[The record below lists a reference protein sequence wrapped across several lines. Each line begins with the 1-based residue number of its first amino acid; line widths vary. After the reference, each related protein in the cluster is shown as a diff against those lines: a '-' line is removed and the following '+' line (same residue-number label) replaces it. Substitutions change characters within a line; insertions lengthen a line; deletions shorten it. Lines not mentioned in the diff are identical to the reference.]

1 MDHSSAEAAGFVA
14 TLILTYAIVI
24 FALIAF
30 TVWLYWRI
38 FDKAGYNGALA
49 LLNLV
54 PGRGQLICLLIL
66 AFGRWPIEDRLA
78 AAFAPPPYGPTP
90 PTPPA
95 PPPGTS
101 VMPTS

>member
-1 MDHSSAEAAGFVA
+1 MDHTAEASGFIA

-30 TVWLYWRI
+30 TIWLYWRI
-38 FDKAGYNGALA
+38 FEKAGYSGALS

-54 PGRGQLICLLIL
+54 PGAGQLICLLIL
-66 AFGRWPIEDRLA
+66 AFGRWPLEDRLA
-78 AAFAPPPYGPTP
+78 GTYPPPPPYAPPP
-90 PTPPA
+90 